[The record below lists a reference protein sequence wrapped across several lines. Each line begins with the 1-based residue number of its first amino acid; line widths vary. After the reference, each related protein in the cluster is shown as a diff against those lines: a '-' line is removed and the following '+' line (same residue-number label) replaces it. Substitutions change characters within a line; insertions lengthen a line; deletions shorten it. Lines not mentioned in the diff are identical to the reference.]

1 MWAIIGSR
9 SKASTLMSFWGMAGN
24 TRMDVVEAR
33 GLGLSLIDRIV
44 HHHPYSYLGRA
55 VFFYPHGHHLPGG
68 SRSTRRSV
76 VMLRAVGET
85 VVVDTLFLALSV
97 VSDTWDGAPSI
108 AAASLIFSTL
118 ELVTE
123 LQHYAAEACKD
134 MVARG
139 YVELVTTTTDGSAGL
154 DATALTSHAPRS

>member
-1 MWAIIGSR
+1 
-9 SKASTLMSFWGMAGN
+9 
-24 TRMDVVEAR
+24 
-33 GLGLSLIDRIV
+33 
-44 HHHPYSYLGRA
+44 
-55 VFFYPHGHHLPGG
+55 
-68 SRSTRRSV
+68 
-76 VMLRAVGET
+76 MLRAVGET

-123 LQHYAAEACKD
+123 VQHYAAEACKD